1 MFAGRQ
7 SPHVDPG
14 LRLPMPIRRQNLPLN
29 ALRTFEV
36 LGRHGHMQRAAEELG
51 VTHAAVSH
59 QLRLLEDL
67 VGITLFR
74 RKGGLRLTPEGSR
87 LLPILS
93 ASFDKMEAALNF
105 MNPLSMTG
113 QITVASTTTL
123 CATWLA
129 PHLHRFLNRHPE
141 IDIHLIPTGIPDTEQ
156 PMEGIP
162 EADLTINYGETF
174 GPGRRTVLLSKV
186 EFFPVCSPKLLA
198 SSRPRR
204 PADLVN
210 YDLLYGESDEDW
222 EWWFNHVGQPQV
234 QPARKLMLRDTHI
247 ALEYARSGHG
257 VAMGDQLTAKVG
269 LEDGS
274 LVPLF
279 DYRIPAPHDVYIIT
293 HNEAEMS
300 IRTKEFENW
309 LRSDLLAQ

>member
-1 MFAGRQ
+1 
-7 SPHVDPG
+7 
-14 LRLPMPIRRQNLPLN
+14 MPVRRQNLPLN

-36 LGRHGHMQRAAEELG
+36 LGRHRHMQRAAEELG

-67 VGITLFR
+67 VGIPLFR
-74 RKGGLRLTPEGSR
+74 RKGGLQLTPEGSR
-87 LLPILS
+87 LVPILTS
-93 ASFDKMEAALNF
+93 AFDKIEAALNF
-105 MNPLSMTG
+105 MDPASMTG

-141 IDIHLIPTGIPDTEQ
+141 IDIHLIPTGIPDTAT
-156 PMEGIP
+156 PMEGVP
-162 EADLTINYGETF
+162 EADLTINYGETY

-186 EFFPVCSPKLLA
+186 EFFPVCSPKLIA
-198 SSRPRR
+198 HSRPRK
-204 PADLVN
+204 PADLAN
-210 YDLLYGESDEDW
+210 YDLLCGESDQDW
-222 EWWFNHVGQPQV
+222 EWWFERIDEDIR
-234 QPARKLMLRDTHI
+234 PARKLLLRDTHI

-269 LEDGS
+269 LDDGS

-279 DYRIPAPHDVYIIT
+279 DFRIPAPHDVYIIT
-293 HNEAEMS
+293 HNETEMS

-309 LRSDLLAQ
+309 LRTDLLGQ

>member
-1 MFAGRQ
+1 
-7 SPHVDPG
+7 
-14 LRLPMPIRRQNLPLN
+14 MPIRRQNLPLN

-222 EWWFNHVGQPQV
+222 EWWFTHVGQPQV

>member
-1 MFAGRQ
+1 
-7 SPHVDPG
+7 
-14 LRLPMPIRRQNLPLN
+14 MPIRRQNLPLN

-59 QLRLLEDL
+59 QLRLLEEL

-204 PADLVN
+204 PADLTN

-222 EWWFNHVGQPQV
+222 EWWFTHVGQPQV
-234 QPARKLMLRDTHI
+234 EPARKLMLRDTHI

-293 HNEAEMS
+293 HSEAEMS